1 MPRRFPNRRPQCGHR
16 MHMPFISSSKPRNEA
31 RAKRP
36 IDGAGGELSGQI
48 RDGSIEDLLGRQPA
62 RIDEDSIRERIQAK
76 VVMITGAAGSIGA
89 ELCRQIARFAPQAIV
104 GFDQAET
111 PLFHIERELA
121 KSFPALRFH
130 PEIGNITR
138 RDDLDRMMLHYR
150 PSVLFHAAAY
160 KHVHLMEKHVFAA
173 VENNVFG
180 TRHVALAAANHG
192 VENFVLI
199 STDKAV
205 RPASMMG
212 ATKRMAELVIR
223 SMQKERGTRFIAV
236 RFGNVVGSNGSVVP
250 IFQEQIAAGGPVTVT
265 HPDMRRY
272 FITIP
277 DAAQLV
283 LQASS
288 IGKGGEIFALDMGEP
303 VRIVDLARNLILLS
317 GLQPD
322 RDIKIDFTGIRPGEK
337 LHEELNLE
345 DENLLATCHE
355 RIRSCVPVYSVDSQQ
370 INSCLRSLE
379 EMVSDRNVSGVLSL
393 LKAMIPDYS
402 PDSAL
407 VKAEGAITAD
417 PVDSLFIGGSS

>member
-1 MPRRFPNRRPQCGHR
+1 
-16 MHMPFISSSKPRNEA
+16 MPFIPSSKPRNA
-31 RAKRP
+31 TRAKWPLDCAR
-36 IDGAGGELSGQI
+36 GELSTRI
-48 RDGSIEDLLGRQPA
+48 RDESIEGLLGRQPV
-62 RIDEDSIRERIQAK
+62 RIDENSIRERIQGK
-76 VVMITGAAGSIGA
+76 VVMVTGAAGSIGA

-111 PLFHIERELA
+111 PLFHIEREFA
-121 KSFPALRFH
+121 KSFPALQFH
-130 PEIGNITR
+130 AEIGSIAR
-138 RDDLDRMMLHYR
+138 RQDLDRMMLHYR

-180 TRHVALAAANHG
+180 TWQVAQAAASHG
-192 VENFVLI
+192 VEDFVLI

-223 SMQKERGTRFIAV
+223 SMQKERGTKFIAV
-236 RFGNVVGSNGSVVP
+236 RFGNVLGSNGSVVP

-277 DAAQLV
+277 ESAQLV
-283 LQASS
+283 LQAFA

-303 VRIVDLARNLILLS
+303 VRIVDLARNLILLR
-317 GLQPD
+317 GKRPD
-322 RDIKIDFTGIRPGEK
+322 VDIKIEFTGIRPGEK

-345 DENLLATCHE
+345 DENLLPTCHE
-355 RIRSCVPVYSVDSQQ
+355 KIRSCVSVYSVDSQQ
-370 INSCLRSLE
+370 IESCLQSLE
-379 EMVSDRNVSGVLSL
+379 EAVGGRDVTGLVSL
-393 LKAMIPDYS
+393 LKEMIPDYT

-407 VKAEGAITAD
+407 LKAKGTVTAD
-417 PVDSLFIGGSS
+417 SERSLLIAGKS